1 MAALSEIFAY
11 LAQTLLSLLLVIV
24 LTRLLLQQARADF
37 YNPISQFVVKL
48 TDPLLTPLRRLI
60 PGFWGVDM
68 AAVVLLLL
76 VQMLAI
82 GTTLLLGGL
91 GLPNPVLLIAWAV
104 VGVAGLV
111 VNFYFFAILAMIIL
125 SWVAPGSHHPA
136 IYLLYQLTE
145 PVMAPFRK
153 LLPAL
158 GGLDLSPILVFIVI
172 NVVQIFLR
180 HAAVGIGL
188 HPAWVMGL

>member
-11 LAQTLLSLLLVIV
+11 LAQTLLSLLLVMV

-48 TDPLLTPLRRLI
+48 TNPLLTPLRRLI

-188 HPAWVMGL
+188 HPAWVIGL

>member
-188 HPAWVMGL
+188 HPAWVIGL

>member
-48 TDPLLTPLRRLI
+48 TNPLLTPLRRLI

-188 HPAWVMGL
+188 HPAWVIGL